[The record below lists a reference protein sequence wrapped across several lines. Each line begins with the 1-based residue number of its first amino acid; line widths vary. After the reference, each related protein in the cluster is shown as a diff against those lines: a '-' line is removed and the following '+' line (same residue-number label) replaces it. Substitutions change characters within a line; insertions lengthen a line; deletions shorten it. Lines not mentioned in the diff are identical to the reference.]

1 MSQLYEVLDRYVEDW
16 AVASPIGATGL
27 GVPGH
32 DDRMDDFSPDGAA
45 AAAEIDRR
53 AVSSLEAIE
62 VESERERVAKEAML
76 ETLATSLEEFD
87 QGEHLR
93 SLNILG
99 SPLQS
104 VRRVFDLMPTQT
116 EEHWRNVA
124 TRLSLVPECM
134 GTYRRAL
141 LQGLAEGKV
150 AARRQVTECAEQ
162 ARVWSGG
169 AEQPSFFSSLV
180 DAYDKGHQSSSALRS
195 DLVASARAASEA
207 YSDMRDF
214 LLEAYLPGAD
224 ERDAVGAERYKLAS
238 RSFNGIELDPI
249 GTYQWGWEQ
258 LEWVE
263 SEMKTTAERILPGEG
278 VDAAKNLLETD
289 PARAIE
295 GADPLRAWA
304 QDLLDKTIEDLDG
317 THFDIPDA
325 VKRMEVMIAPPGG
338 ALTPYYTPP
347 SEDFSR
353 PGRFWFPTG
362 TQTRFPL
369 WWLVSLAYHEGV
381 PGHHF
386 QLGTSKYLSTELSR
400 PQRLA
405 ITATSGNAEGWALYA
420 ERLMGELGYLENPDY
435 YLGMLKGQALRC
447 VRVVIDI
454 GMHLELEIPRDR
466 HFHPGEVWTPEL
478 GLEFALER
486 SHVEAE
492 LMNSELV
499 RYLGLPAQ
507 AISYKVGEKAWLEAR
522 EEARRRSGPSFDL
535 KQFHAKAL
543 GLGPMGLAQMQREL
557 AGV

>member
-1 MSQLYEVLDRYVEDW
+1 MPVRLARRVSAYRAMMTVW
-16 AVASPIGATGL
+16 T
-27 GVPGH
+27 
-32 DDRMDDFSPDGAA
+32 DFSPDGAA

-87 QGEHLR
+87 QGEHMR
-93 SLNILG
+93 SLSILG
-99 SPLQS
+99 SPLQA

-116 EEHWRNVA
+116 EDQWRDVA
-124 TRLSLVPECM
+124 TRLGLVTECL
-134 GTYRRAL
+134 GTYREAL
-141 LQGLAEGKV
+141 LQGLSEGKV
-150 AARRQVTECAEQ
+150 AARRQVIECAEQ

-169 AEQPSFFSSLV
+169 AEPPSFFSTLV
-180 DAYDKGHQSSSALRS
+180 DAYGKAHQSSSALRS
-195 DLVASARAASEA
+195 DLEASARAASEA

-214 LLEAYLPGAD
+214 LLEAYLPGA
-224 ERDAVGAERYKLAS
+224 EEKDAVGAERYKLAS
-238 RSFNGIELDPI
+238 RSFNGIELDLI

-263 SEMKTTAERILPGEG
+263 TELKRTAERILPGEG
-278 VDAAKNLLETD
+278 VEAAKSLMETD

-295 GADPLRAWA
+295 GADALRAWA

-317 THFDIPDA
+317 THFDIPEP

-353 PGRFWFPTG
+353 AGRFWFPTG
-362 TQTRFPL
+362 SQTRFPL

-405 ITATSGNAEGWALYA
+405 LTATSGNAEGWALYA

-435 YLGMLKGQALRC
+435 YFGMLKGQALRC
-447 VRVVIDI
+447 VRVIIDI
-454 GMHLELEIPRDR
+454 GMHLELTIPGDQK
-466 HFHPGEVWTPEL
+466 FHPGEVWTPEL

-486 SHVEAE
+486 SHIEAE

-499 RYLGLPAQ
+499 RYLGVPAQ

-557 AGV
+557 VGV